1 MTMIV
6 GILGHAAR
14 FAVFAFLPQY
24 PGLVVAVNIVHGI
37 AYAFFFATVYIFVD
51 EFFPKD
57 ARASAQGLFNL
68 QILGFGP
75 LVANTLGP
83 ILISETF
90 NHGGLVDF
98 RGLFLVPLLS
108 AIGAA
113 IALAL
118 LFHPPEKM
126 RPRVGVPATSH

>member
-1 MTMIV
+1 
-6 GILGHAAR
+6 
-14 FAVFAFLPQY
+14 VFAFLPQY
-24 PGLVVAVNIVHGI
+24 PALVVAVNILHGI

-98 RGLFLVPLLS
+98 RGLFLVPLIS

-118 LFHPPEKM
+118 LFHPPDKTQT
-126 RPRVGVPATSH
+126 RVGVPVTSH

>member
-1 MTMIV
+1 MIL
-6 GILGHAAR
+6 GIMGHAAR
-14 FAVFAFLPQY
+14 FAVFAFLPDY
-24 PGLVVAVNIVHGI
+24 PALVVAVNILHGI

-90 NHGGLVDF
+90 NHANIVDF
-98 RGLFLVPLLS
+98 RALWLVPLIS

-113 IALAL
+113 VALAL
-118 LFHPPEKM
+118 LFHPPD
-126 RPRVGVPATSH
+126 RTRTPLGVPVTSH

>member
-1 MTMIV
+1 M
-6 GILGHAAR
+6 GHAAR

-24 PGLVVAVNIVHGI
+24 PGLVIAVNVLHGI

-83 ILISETF
+83 VLISETF
-90 NHGGLVDF
+90 NQGGIVDF
-98 RGLFLVPLLS
+98 RGLFLVPLIS
-108 AIGAA
+108 AIAA
-113 IALAL
+113 AVALAL
-118 LFHPPEKM
+118 LFHPPDKAKS
-126 RPRVGVPATSH
+126 RVGVPVTSH